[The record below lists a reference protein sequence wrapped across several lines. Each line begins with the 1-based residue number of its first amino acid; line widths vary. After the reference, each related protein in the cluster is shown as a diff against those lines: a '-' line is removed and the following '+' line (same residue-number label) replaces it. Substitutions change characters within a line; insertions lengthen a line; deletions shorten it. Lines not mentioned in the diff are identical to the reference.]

1 MSKSCQF
8 AKGVRVKPTSRAKLQ
23 EFAKLIRRVL
33 KLESLLCF
41 PVVHFL
47 EFLQRTDDDFEFQI
61 VENNELPKGMFA
73 CYNPFEGI
81 VYITEKIYKM
91 ANDGNGFARWTILHE
106 CLHHLL
112 HRDQLTALARQDNEP
127 HKPYEDSEWQA
138 DALTCELLMPLDL
151 INADMTEEE
160 VAEQFGVSPLAARNR
175 LENIR
180 G

>member
-1 MSKSCQF
+1 MNNKYQF

-23 EFAKLIRRVL
+23 EFAKLIRHVL
-33 KLESLLCF
+33 KLESLLYF

-47 EFLQRTDDDFEFQI
+47 EFLQRSDDDFEFQI
-61 VENNELPKGMFA
+61 VENDKLPKRMFA

-112 HRDQLTALARQDNEP
+112 HRDQLAALARQDNEP

-138 DALTCELLMPLDL
+138 DALTCELLMPIEM

-160 VAEQFGVSPLAARNR
+160 VAEKFGVSPQAARNR
-175 LENIR
+175 LKSIR